1 MNKYKKIFSGL
12 GLLSISTLI
21 GASVVACARKPKPS
35 DSSTEGIDQ
44 NNNQGNSTTPEQGK
58 PEMPQNPAPGTDHN
72 NQEKPETPK
81 EGAPAPD
88 VPSTPTPEMPKDTPK
103 QNGNTGQSNDSKGN
117 TQDQNKGEAGKN
129 DSKQGDKPA
138 PTPQLP
144 EPKVTVET
152 KSMELLMKI
161 EKLPYPAE
169 KAPAKEK
176 LRKMLESIKVQGDDN
191 VDNDKKIEKL
201 NEFDKQL
208 DQIKLKLDEVISNI
222 NKLPYPEKD
231 IKLDKNKEKSA
242 KDKFKEKLND
252 KSTANEISNVLPS
265 DWEAKIKKYNDVLSS
280 LSSLLN
286 NSQITNLKK
295 GFLQTDNSIGE
306 GRTESLLIFNIY
318 ETARRS
324 GFIPKIDSLSKL
336 SKENKDKFKKQADE
350 IKNNQSQN
358 HGKNIEWLI
367 ENVKKLNSILKNAQD
382 EDKKPHSSQ
391 GASN

>member
-21 GASVVACARKPKPS
+21 GAGVVACAKKPS
-35 DSSTEGIDQ
+35 PKDSSTEAIDQ
-44 NNNQGNSTTPEQGK
+44 NNNEGNSTTPEQGK

-88 VPSTPTPEMPKDTPK
+88 APSTPTPEMPKETPE
-103 QNGNTGQSNDSKGN
+103 QNGNTGQSNDSKNN

-129 DSKQGDKPA
+129 DSKQEDKPA

-222 NKLPYPEKD
+222 NKLPYPKKD

-242 KDKFKEKLND
+242 KDRFKEKLND
-252 KSTANEISNVLPS
+252 KSTVNEISNVLPS

-280 LSSLLN
+280 LSNLLN

-295 GFLQTDNSIGE
+295 DFYK
-306 GRTESLLIFNIY
+306 LII
-318 ETARRS
+318 
-324 GFIPKIDSLSKL
+324 
-336 SKENKDKFKKQADE
+336 Q
-350 IKNNQSQN
+350 
-358 HGKNIEWLI
+358 
-367 ENVKKLNSILKNAQD
+367 
-382 EDKKPHSSQ
+382 
-391 GASN
+391 